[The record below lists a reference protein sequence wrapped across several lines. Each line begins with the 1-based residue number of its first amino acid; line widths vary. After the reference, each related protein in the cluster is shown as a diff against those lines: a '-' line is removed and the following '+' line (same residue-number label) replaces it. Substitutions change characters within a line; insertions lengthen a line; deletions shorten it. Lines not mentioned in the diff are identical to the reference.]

1 MLKLKKKK
9 PLLRPLPDK
18 HMASVADM
26 GDYMPVLMKQPSLR
40 DVYDESSD
48 RIRRPTFGNPFR
60 TDKVSYATVTL

>member
-1 MLKLKKKK
+1 
-9 PLLRPLPDK
+9 
-18 HMASVADM
+18 MASVADM

-60 TDKVSYATVTL
+60 TDKVS